1 MQNAGMI
8 YGYARVSTDAQD
20 LTSQRAQLTV
30 AGCEKVSSEKIT
42 GTTAD
47 RPQLQKLMKALAP
60 GDVVNTRLLIASPAM
75 QPTFSLSPAICSAP
89 GPACVR
95 LQSRLS
101 IRPRILPSLSLPCW
115 ASRRSSN
122 AGALERTASG
132 RAAAKAKGVKFGR
145 KPTLTPHR
153 QQVPRQ
159 RLAAGET
166 QRSVARSYNV
176 SQATISRL
184 VPSGVWLELKVA

>member
-20 LTSQRAQLTV
+20 FTSQRAQLTV

-115 ASRRSSN
+115 ASRRSSQFSGEVGLCPSVVTR
-122 AGALERTASG
+122 AGGYT
-132 RAAAKAKGVKFGR
+132 RAARAADIFLYAADIVGR
-145 KPTLTPHR
+145 RSCGGRRRHCYNYRRHK
-153 QQVPRQ
+153 
-159 RLAAGET
+159 LALPKRANSHQDQPEFH
-166 QRSVARSYNV
+166 
-176 SQATISRL
+176 L
-184 VPSGVWLELKVA
+184 